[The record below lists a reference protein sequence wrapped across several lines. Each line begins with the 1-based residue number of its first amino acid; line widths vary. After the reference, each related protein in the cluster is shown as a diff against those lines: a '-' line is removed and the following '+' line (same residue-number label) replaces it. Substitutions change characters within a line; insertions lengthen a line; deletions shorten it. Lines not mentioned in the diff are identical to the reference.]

1 MEHDSAR
8 KSLKTARAQAVAA
21 LDARSSL
28 RRLRASMPCLKF
40 DSRRRWGAA
49 RAALSLVLG
58 WGLLGACGQDDGPA
72 TCFDLHQS
80 LAASSRCF
88 VSVPDKA
95 VLEIVRTSFA
105 RHPPRTLT
113 FEIAIEGQPLAEFGS
128 QPRIWIGTPT
138 SPGCEAAL
146 ARLGVER
153 LSEGFRFQGQEFV
166 GRGDGLIATV
176 ADPER
181 FGSVLEIVL
190 GNDVRPMLKRVRD
203 WTPTSRMGWQLI
215 RGGAVHRE
223 GTVDSSGAVSATG
236 EIDVAAVEAGLTRD
250 GQRAERADFDWIAA
264 QSFDAPAE
272 EAWLASLDRACSGV
286 RQRLGRITPFDAPS
300 RLCVRVFETPDELA
314 RVCRARGAAQLRPLE
329 PQAELSI
336 VHVAAWQDNSAFELA
351 RATALVSAGEPA
363 AGWLLD
369 GVAAASCDSWF
380 GRSRESWLAYL
391 WTGELVPGVEQLTRD
406 DSQLSPHVAR
416 PLRAALLL
424 CCEEGKGADFAARQW
439 AAKPETTVLPSD
451 DEFRAWHA
459 LALARELEA
468 ARTARVERHR
478 ASLALSTRRGAC
490 MLPSRPK
497 SDPMSAGFGSRAS
510 EKSLAELRKL
520 GASAVALSWC
530 SALEESEP
538 RFFGAGPEI
547 WTQADDAELFATIM
561 RARNLGLDV
570 TLLPQLV
577 ATESGGW
584 AGQVLLTTART
595 QRELFR
601 SWSNFLTHVGLL
613 AELAGVDV
621 LSLGTEAP
629 DSTVTRASNENRRR
643 ANDLE
648 NLSKDWRFLIQA
660 GRSAFAGGL
669 TYAARWDGEAQG
681 IEFWKDLDFM
691 GQNVFVPFAEAKG
704 EPSPAAAEMT
714 QRIVGSFAHLAQLS
728 KQQGVRPLICGIGIS
743 SSAEGWAQPSRP
755 QGGIDLDLQVRF
767 YEALLRALQIGRKQ
781 SIAPAGLF
789 TWCWWSDP
797 ESGGLQDRGFT
808 PQNKPAEA
816 ALGRALHVR

>member
-1 MEHDSAR
+1 M
-8 KSLKTARAQAVAA
+8 L
-21 LDARSSL
+21 
-28 RRLRASMPCLKF
+28 CC
-40 DSRRRWGAA
+40 
-49 RAALSLVLG
+49 
-58 WGLLGACGQDDGPA
+58 GLLWACSRDPGPA
-72 TCFDLHQS
+72 TGFDLHQS

-95 VLEIVRTSFA
+95 ALEIVRSSLA
-105 RHPPRTLT
+105 RHPPGTLT
-113 FEIAIEGQPLAEFGS
+113 FEIGIEGQPPPDFGS
-128 QPRIWIGTPT
+128 EPRIWIGTPS

-153 LSEGFRFQGQEFV
+153 LSEGFRFQGEEFV

-181 FGSVLEIVL
+181 FGAVLEIVL

-223 GTVDSSGAVSATG
+223 GTVESSGAVSPAS
-236 EIDVAAVEAGLTRD
+236 EIDVAAVEAGLTRN
-250 GQRAERADFDWIAA
+250 GQRAERLDFDWIAA
-264 QSFDAPAE
+264 QSFDPVVE
-272 EAWLASLDRACSGV
+272 EGWLASLDRACSGV
-286 RQRLGRITPFDAPS
+286 RQRLEQITPFDAPL

-314 RVCRARGAAQLRPLE
+314 RVCRARGAAQLRPLDPE
-329 PQAELSI
+329 AELSL
-336 VHVAAWQDNSAFELA
+336 VHVAAWSDNSPFELA

-369 GVAAASCDSWF
+369 GVAAAACDSWF
-380 GRSRESWLAYL
+380 GRPLENWLAYL
-391 WTGELVPGVEQLTRD
+391 WTGELVPSVEQLTRD
-406 DSQLSPHVAR
+406 DAQLSPHLAQ
-416 PLRAALLL
+416 PLRGALLL
-424 CCEEGKGADFAARQW
+424 CCEELKGADFAARQW
-439 AAKPETTVLPSD
+439 AAKPETTLLPGD
-451 DEFRAWHA
+451 EEFRAW
-459 LALARELEA
+459 LARTLEGKLEA
-468 ARTARVERHR
+468 ARNARVERRR
-478 ASLALSTRRGAC
+478 ASLALPARRGAC
-490 MLPSRPK
+490 LLPSRPK
-497 SDPMSAGFGSRAS
+497 SDPICAGFGSRAC

-547 WTQADDAELFATIM
+547 WTQADDAALFATIM

-577 ATESGGW
+577 ASESGGW
-584 AGQVLLTTART
+584 AGQVLLSTARK

-601 SWSNFLTHVGLL
+601 SWSNFLTHIGLL

-621 LSLGTEAP
+621 LSLGTESP

-648 NLSKDWRFLIQA
+648 NLRNDWRFLIQA

-691 GQNVFVPFAEAKG
+691 GQNVFVAFGEAKG
-704 EPSPAAAEMT
+704 EQSPAAAEMT
-714 QRIVGSFAHLAQLS
+714 QRIVGSFAHLAELS
-728 KQQGVRPLICGIGIS
+728 KQQGVRALVCGIGIS

-755 QGGIDLDLQVRF
+755 QGGVDLDLQVRF
-767 YEALLRALQIGRKQ
+767 YDALLRALQIGRKQ

-797 ESGGLQDRGFT
+797 QSGGLQERGFT